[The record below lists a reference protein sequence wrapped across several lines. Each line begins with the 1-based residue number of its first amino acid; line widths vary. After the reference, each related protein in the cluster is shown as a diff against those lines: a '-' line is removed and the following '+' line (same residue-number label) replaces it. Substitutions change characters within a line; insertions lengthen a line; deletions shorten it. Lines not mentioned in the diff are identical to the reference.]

1 MKTEINK
8 KEIDISSKDRWS
20 MKGVDSKNI
29 KELNPEL
36 FKKLQKGVEHYLENR
51 FNSGSPESYMDGES
65 LAIYKE
71 LKNG

>member
-1 MKTEINK
+1 MKRENIIK
-8 KEIDISSKDRWS
+8 IGKENNVKNLDLFVAFLSKRFPNESDRIDSYFGEWAD
-20 MKGVDSKNI
+20 
-29 KELNPEL
+29 
-36 FKKLQKGVEHYLENR
+36 R